1 MFNMCSIVLYDH
13 FSSTKCQTKLGLDRQ
28 AGQIYIYNAYPNKV
42 QYDSKTML
50 NINHKRTYKIVNRH
64 SQ

>member
-1 MFNMCSIVLYDH
+1 VYNEHFN
-13 FSSTKCQTKLGLDRQ
+13 STKCQTKLGLDRQ
-28 AGQIYIYNAYPNKV
+28 AGQIYIYIYNAYPNKV

>member
-1 MFNMCSIVLYDH
+1 MSD
-13 FSSTKCQTKLGLDRQ
+13 KARPRQTGRTD
-28 AGQIYIYNAYPNKV
+28 IYIHNAYPNKV

-50 NINHKRTYKIVNRH
+50 NINHKRTYKIENRH